1 MGRMSVRAHANGS
14 YEVRWRDDGRDRTR
28 RFATRPEAERFD
40 QRVNGAPGRPRIGAR
55 IEVRF
60 PSETL
65 ERLDRRAAAERISRP
80 ELIRR
85 IVEAAL
91 RSFDPGAESAK

>member
-1 MGRMSVRAHANGS
+1 MGRMSVRVHANGS
-14 YEVRWRDDGRDRTR
+14 FEVRWHADASDRTK
-28 RFATRPEAERFD
+28 RFAERQEAEAFD
-40 QRVNGAPGRPRIGAR
+40 HLVNGAPGRPRIGAR

-65 ERLDRRAAAERISRP
+65 EQLDRRAAAERISRP

-85 IVEAAL
+85 IVEVAL
-91 RSFDPGAESAK
+91 PSFDPNAESAK